1 MINIEGI
8 IIKGYSSFY
17 YVKHNNQIYECSLRG
32 KNKLTDV
39 KFLPGDQVI
48 FTVIADFKGV
58 IEKVLPR
65 KNELTRPPIAN
76 VDQIIIVNSCLNP
89 PPDYWMTDRLTILA
103 LWNKAR
109 PILCFNKADLVSEEE
124 LNIIR
129 ETYEKT
135 NFKIIFTSSI
145 NMLGIEELKES
156 LKDKVSVL
164 AGLSGVGK
172 SSILNALQTEF
183 NLRTGEVSDKSKRGK
198 HTTRH
203 VEFLYFDFGGLVADT
218 PGFSNLDLPKDI
230 VREELSSLFPEIFA
244 YQNDCKFSTCLHN
257 KEPKCAVKEAVE
269 QGLIH
274 ESRYKNYLAF
284 LEEVISN
291 ERSY

>member
-109 PILCFNKADLVSEEE
+109 PILCFNKADLD
-124 LNIIR
+124 R
-129 ETYEKT
+129 K
-135 NFKIIFTSSI
+135 
-145 NMLGIEELKES
+145 
-156 LKDKVSVL
+156 SV
-164 AGLSGVGK
+164 V
-172 SSILNALQTEF
+172 
-183 NLRTGEVSDKSKRGK
+183 
-198 HTTRH
+198 
-203 VEFLYFDFGGLVADT
+203 
-218 PGFSNLDLPKDI
+218 
-230 VREELSSLFPEIFA
+230 
-244 YQNDCKFSTCLHN
+244 
-257 KEPKCAVKEAVE
+257 
-269 QGLIH
+269 
-274 ESRYKNYLAF
+274 
-284 LEEVISN
+284 
-291 ERSY
+291 

>member
-1 MINIEGI
+1 
-8 IIKGYSSFY
+8 
-17 YVKHNNQIYECSLRG
+17 
-32 KNKLTDV
+32 
-39 KFLPGDQVI
+39 
-48 FTVIADFKGV
+48 
-58 IEKVLPR
+58 
-65 KNELTRPPIAN
+65 
-76 VDQIIIVNSCLNP
+76 
-89 PPDYWMTDRLTILA
+89 
-103 LWNKAR
+103 
-109 PILCFNKADLVSEEE
+109 
-124 LNIIR
+124 
-129 ETYEKT
+129 
-135 NFKIIFTSSI
+135 
-145 NMLGIEELKES
+145 MLFRS
-156 LKDKVSVL
+156 
-164 AGLSGVGK
+164 LSGVGK

-230 VREELSSLFPEIFA
+230 VREALSSLFPEIFA

-257 KEPKCAVKEAVE
+257 KEPKCAVKEAVKK
-269 QGLIH
+269 GLIH